1 MESTPSQNKYTT
13 LIKNTLLFGIG
24 TFSSKLLVFF
34 LMPFYT
40 YILSTDQYGTVDLIV
55 QTANLL
61 LPLVSLGIS
70 TSVVRFALDKAEDKS
85 KVFSSGVF
93 VLLIAFLAF
102 LLISPLINLIP
113 IISNYAILLVIYVLT
128 SSLHTLFSQFTKGIL
143 RVKLYTI
150 DGVLATITTLLFTIY
165 LMAALHMGIQ
175 GYILAIILSDFLSCI
190 FLFVVAKLHKYITF
204 EFKGLS
210 KLMLKYSVP
219 MIPTTIF
226 WWITNVSDRFLVS
239 NMLGTAE
246 NGLYAVSNKIPT
258 IMVLVSGFF
267 LDAWQI
273 GAVTDEE
280 SGRKSF
286 FSNVFESYGSILFIV
301 SSLLILTCKP
311 AISLLVNAKFHG
323 AWEFMP
329 ALVLAT
335 TFSCFVSFFG
345 SVYMLYK
352 RSTHAM
358 WTTLVGAGVNI
369 LLNLY
374 FIPHFGIQGA
384 GISTFISFALVFVIR
399 VIDERSFLGFEWDK
413 VKFGINTALV
423 IAQAVIMVLDIPF
436 WMYISIALFIGVIV
450 VNYRSIISIKSRFIR
465 NDE

>member
-1 MESTPSQNKYTT
+1 MGELTKPKNKYTT
-13 LIKNTLLFGIG
+13 LIKNTILFGIG
-24 TFSSKLLVFF
+24 TFSSKILVFL
-34 LMPFYT
+34 LMPLYT
-40 YILSTDQYGTVDLIV
+40 YILSTEQYGTVDLII
-55 QTANLL
+55 QSANLL

-85 KVFSSGVF
+85 KVFSAGVF
-93 VLLIAFLAF
+93 VLLIAYIVFLF
-102 LLISPLINLIP
+102 ISPAIRLIP
-113 IISNYAILLVIYVLT
+113 MISTYAVLLVIYVLT
-128 SSLHTLFSQFTKGIL
+128 SSLHTLFSQFTKGLL
-143 RVKLYTI
+143 RVRLYTI
-150 DGVLATITTLLFTIY
+150 DGVLATITTLGFTIY
-165 LMAALHMGIQ
+165 FLVFLHMGIT
-175 GYILAIILSDFLSCI
+175 GYILSIILSDAISCV
-190 FLFVVAKLHKYITF
+190 FLFTVARLHRYITPHF
-204 EFKGLS
+204 NGLP
-210 KLMLKYSVP
+210 KVMLKYSVP
-219 MIPTTIF
+219 MIPTTVF

-239 NMLGTAE
+239 GFLGTDA

-273 GAVTDEE
+273 GSVTDEE

-311 AISLLVNAKFHG
+311 AISLLVNQKFYG

-358 WTTLVGAGVNI
+358 WTTFAGAGLNI

-399 VIDERSFLGFEWDK
+399 IMDERKFLGFAWNK
-413 VKFGINTALV
+413 TKFSINTVLV
-423 IAQAVIMVLDIPF
+423 IAQAMIMVFDVPG
-436 WMYISIALFIGVIV
+436 WVYMSIVMFIAVIAI
-450 VNYRSIISIKSRFIR
+450 NFQSIISIKSKFS
-465 NDE
+465 